1 MSESTITIGS
11 ATKELKDADSAWIA
25 SQLNGRK
32 HEGPVCVRVRI
43 NTADVDIS
51 LSSGGCAG
59 GGGEAVDSRTA
70 RKVSSLIAG
79 TERVLAKQSFQLAN
93 SFLLL
98 TPFVAIFDQERNKGD
113 RSN

>member
-59 GGGEAVDSRTA
+59 GGRGGGRQPNGKESELIDLWNRRSLGQAEFSTGEL
-70 RKVSSLIAG
+70 VSF
-79 TERVLAKQSFQLAN
+79 VN
-93 SFLLL
+93 SIRRD
-98 TPFVAIFDQERNKGD
+98 P
-113 RSN
+113 